1 MPTVNKITTTR
12 EQSERSSRRM
22 TAKKVPAKKKVVKK
36 AVSKP
41 IVEEV
46 EVLVTQEAPVETTNG
61 NVKEKYFQAIGRRKE
76 SIARVRLYT
85 KKSTDT
91 AEEEKA
97 LVVVNGKDYRSYFSD
112 VNLWSIVESPLR
124 KLKSLNRFK
133 ATIVVHGG
141 GKSGQAGA
149 IKHGIAR
156 ALVEFDLN
164 FRKKLKKSGFLTRDS
179 RIKERRKYGHK
190 KARKMGQFSKR

>member
-1 MPTVNKITTTR
+1 
-12 EQSERSSRRM
+12 M
-22 TAKKVPAKKKVVKK
+22 TAKKPAANKK
-36 AVSKP
+36 AVKKP
-41 IVEEV
+41 VRKPVVKEE
-46 EVLVTQEAPVETTNG
+46 EVLVAQEIPVANG
-61 NVKEKYFQAIGRRKE
+61 NGKEKYFQAIGRRKE
-76 SIARVRLYT
+76 SIARIRLYT

-91 AEEEKA
+91 VEEEKA
-97 LVVVNGKDYRSYFSD
+97 LIVVNGKDYRNYFSD
-112 VNLWSIVESPLR
+112 ANLWNVVESPLR

-133 ATIVVHGG
+133 VTVVVRGG
-141 GKSGQAGA
+141 GMSGQAGA

>member
-1 MPTVNKITTTR
+1 M
-12 EQSERSSRRM
+12 S
-22 TAKKVPAKKKVVKK
+22 PAKKTTTKKAPAKK
-36 AVSKP
+36 AVKHKAVAKP
-41 IVEEV
+41 KHEVVEEV
-46 EVLVTQEAPVETTNG
+46 LVVQEAPVANG
-61 NVKEKYFQAIGRRKE
+61 NGKEKYFQAIGRRKE
-76 SIARVRLYT
+76 SVARVRLYT

-91 AEEEKA
+91 VQEEKA
-97 LVVVNGKDYRSYFSD
+97 LVTVNGKDYRSYFSD
-112 VNLWSIVESPLR
+112 MNLWNVVESPLR

-133 ATIVVHGG
+133 ATIVVNGG
-141 GKSGQAGA
+141 GLHGQAAA
-149 IKHGIAR
+149 IKHGIAK

>member
-1 MPTVNKITTTR
+1 MV
-12 EQSERSSRRM
+12 
-22 TAKKVPAKKKVVKK
+22 TAKKTTTKKALAKKAPAKKAVKK
-36 AVSKP
+36 TTPKP
-41 IVEEV
+41 KVIETE
-46 EVLVTQEAPVETTNG
+46 EVLVVEAPVEAVNG
-61 NVKEKYFQAIGRRKE
+61 KEKYFQAIGRRKE
-76 SIARVRLYT
+76 SVARIRLYT

-97 LVVVNGKDYRSYFSD
+97 LIVVNGKDYRSYFSD
-112 VNLWSIVESPLR
+112 INLWGVVESPLR

-141 GKSGQAGA
+141 GLSGQAGA